1 MEGTTSHIYVAP
13 RTFHNHFE
21 TVTRDSRPGDGQD
34 QEKKK
39 KKKEERV
46 LDGFSVVTAIHCER
60 QKSINPTERTG
71 DHENSRGDL
80 PDSRTWPARPLR
92 GE

>member
-1 MEGTTSHIYVAP
+1 VKPYPPLAEVGMEGTTSHIYVAP

-39 KKKEERV
+39 KEKGRESTRRIFGG
-46 LDGFSVVTAIHCER
+46 DGDTLRTAKID
-60 QKSINPTERTG
+60 KSDRKNGR
-71 DHENSRGDL
+71 S
-80 PDSRTWPARPLR
+80 
-92 GE
+92 